1 MKNINRAIWNA
12 KMVNRWAFLVRNAR
26 ALVDRNVGTMQDVER
41 CYKEYSRLY
50 CLSAYYLKQ
59 AYGAPIVDAPAVDY
73 TVWDY

>member
-1 MKNINRAIWNA
+1 MKNMNKAVWCA
-12 KMVNRWAFLVRNAR
+12 KMANRWAFLARNAR

-59 AYGAPIVDAPAVDY
+59 AYGAHIVDAPAVDY

>member
-1 MKNINRAIWNA
+1 MKNMNKAVWCA
-12 KMVNRWAFLVRNAR
+12 KMANRWAFLARNAR

-59 AYGAPIVDAPAVDY
+59 AYSAPIVDAPAVDY

>member
-1 MKNINRAIWNA
+1 MKNMNKAVWCA
-12 KMVNRWAFLVRNAR
+12 KMANRWAFLARNAR

-59 AYGAPIVDAPAVDY
+59 AYGAPIVDAPTVDY

>member
-1 MKNINRAIWNA
+1 MKNMNKAVWCA
-12 KMVNRWAFLVRNAR
+12 KIANRWAFLVRNTR

>member
-1 MKNINRAIWNA
+1 MKNMNKAVWCA
-12 KMVNRWAFLVRNAR
+12 KMANRWAFLVRNAR
-26 ALVDRNVGTMQDVER
+26 ALVDRNVGTMQDVGR

>member
-1 MKNINRAIWNA
+1 MKNMNKAVWCA
-12 KMVNRWAFLVRNAR
+12 KMANRWAFLVRNAR

-73 TVWDY
+73 TVLDY

>member
-1 MKNINRAIWNA
+1 MKNMNKAVWCA
-12 KMVNRWAFLVRNAR
+12 KMANRWAFLV
-26 ALVDRNVGTMQDVER
+26 RNVGTMQDVER
-41 CYKEYSRLY
+41 CYKEYSRPY

>member
-1 MKNINRAIWNA
+1 MKNMNKAVWCA
-12 KMVNRWAFLVRNAR
+12 KIANRWAFLVRNAR

-50 CLSAYYLKQ
+50 CLYAYYLKQ

>member
-1 MKNINRAIWNA
+1 MKNMNKAVWCA
-12 KMVNRWAFLVRNAR
+12 KMANRWAFLVRNTR
-26 ALVDRNVGTMQDVER
+26 ALVNRNVGTMQDVER